1 MSIGSLLKNLL
12 RTCIE
17 CLFVKN
23 SPCTKMRDYI
33 IKVGKK
39 QLNVGEDLSKS
50 ITNKCFGI
58 VPLSYDPNCK

>member
-1 MSIGSLLKNLL
+1 
-12 RTCIE
+12 
-17 CLFVKN
+17 
-23 SPCTKMRDYI
+23 MRDYI

-58 VPLSYDPNCK
+58 VPLSYDPNCKQRH